1 MMNKLAPPMIGV
13 ILAMATISSADV
25 IKKWWS
31 GYGPAVKWQGVDVVS
46 KIVHPGGTIEVVYT
60 ALIQRQCPSELRGF
74 VVAPDG
80 TVPVRFPPVS
90 GGYTEPTDEPVNIR
104 VSITMPARADTG
116 LSKLSSGEHV
126 YRTVATRFCPEG
138 VEVDND
144 VPDAKFYL
152 EVP

>member
-1 MMNKLAPPMIGV
+1 MMNKLAPPAIAS
-13 ILAMATISSADV
+13 ILFLVALNSADV
-25 IKKWWS
+25 LTKWWV
-31 GYGPAVKWQGVDVVS
+31 GMGPAVKWQGVDVVS

-60 ALIQRQCPSELRGF
+60 AMIQRQCPSELRGF

-90 GGYTEPTDEPVNIR
+90 GGYTPPNEEPVNIR
-104 VSITMPARADTG
+104 VSVTMPKASDSG
-116 LSKLSSGEHV
+116 LSKLQSGEHV
-126 YRTVATRFCPEG
+126 YRTVATRFCQNG

-144 VPDAKFYL
+144 VPDAKFFL